1 MAIVRF
7 KIDGAA
13 QPNPGRASCAAV
25 MFHGQKTLPVLGK
38 SKYLGITTNNVA
50 EHQAF
55 VLALC
60 TALAEGYKSILVQS
74 DSKVVVNQ
82 FNGGWQVQD
91 KELAALVKLEKKIAR
106 KFNKVTI
113 EWVGRAGV
121 TDAHNLADVA
131 LKHNTPE
138 GTERTYKMCYL
149 EEGEWK
155 PI

>member
-25 MFHGQKTLPVLGK
+25 MFRGQKTFPVLAK
-38 SKYLGITTNNVA
+38 SKFLGITTNNVA

-55 VLALC
+55 ILAMC

-91 KELAALVKLEKKIAR
+91 EELASLVKLERKIAK
-106 KFNKVTI
+106 KFNKVMI

-121 TDAHNLADVA
+121 TDAHNIAEVA
-131 LKHNTPE
+131 LHGTVPE

-149 EEGEWK
+149 EDGEWK
-155 PI
+155 PV